1 MKTLY
6 YKAEIDG
13 YIIKYYLT
21 TETTCGL
28 SYFGIMLT
36 SENDTNSYS
45 AQVSG
50 IFPYKA
56 NALTLLSYL
65 SVHNVTPLS
74 MKDAVMEYIDEKFII
89 C

>member
-6 YKAEIDG
+6 HKTELDG

-21 TETTCGL
+21 TKISDGL
-28 SYFGIMLT
+28 SYFGIMIT
-36 SENDTNSYS
+36 SENSTCSHISQISD
-45 AQVSG
+45 
-50 IFPYKA
+50 IFPYKV
-56 NALTLLSYL
+56 NAITLLSYL

-74 MKDAVMEYIDEKFII
+74 MKDAVMEYMDEKFIS